1 MAGSRTSSRRPV
13 MNPAASGTQMANTAR
28 TMSAHG
34 TGAFFGRMTSAS
46 QSGTASLSQSGRPAA
61 CCPMSS
67 SQEPFLPPEMSDSRD
82 KVCGMESTR
91 YLDCLAAD
99 YGLLRAVAESAS
111 GSDPVPSCPGWTLA
125 ELVTHVGEVYLHK
138 ATVMRDGKWPD
149 PWPPEEHANVAPLAL
164 LDQGYREVTAEF
176 AAQAAGRGRS
186 YLVRTGADGRVLDP
200 PDGAGDRG
208 APHGRAAGRGGA
220 GDPGAGRPRDRRGG
234 RGAQAVR
241 RIRRGGVARGVRD
254 DRGRPPGRRGRDGHD
269 RGDRR
274 AGVVDGAAGASSVSV
289 ADGGDEGARAVVSAT
304 PDGMLRWLWGRADDS
319 VITVTGDPEW
329 AAYLR
334 RVLAAL
340 TG

>member
-1 MAGSRTSSRRPV
+1 
-13 MNPAASGTQMANTAR
+13 
-28 TMSAHG
+28 
-34 TGAFFGRMTSAS
+34 
-46 QSGTASLSQSGRPAA
+46 
-61 CCPMSS
+61 
-67 SQEPFLPPEMSDSRD
+67 
-82 KVCGMESTR
+82 MESTR

-125 ELVTHVGEVYLHK
+125 GLVTHVGEVYLHK

-176 AAQAAGRGRS
+176 AARPPDEAALTWFGPEQTVGFWIRRMAQETVVHRMDAQLAAGEPVTPAPDDLAIDGVDEVLKRFVEYGAAEWPEE
-186 YLVRTGADGRVLDP
+186 YETIEGGHPAGADGTVAIVVT
-200 PDGAGDRG
+200 AGP
-208 APHGRAAGRGGA
+208 ASWTV
-220 GDPGAGRPRDRRGG
+220 RP
-234 RGAQAVR
+234 
-241 RIRRGGVARGVRD
+241 AR
-254 DRGRPPGRRGRDGHD
+254 
-269 RGDRR
+269 
-274 AGVVDGAAGASSVSV
+274 SSVSV
-289 ADGGDEGARAVVSAT
+289 ADGGDEGARAAVSAT